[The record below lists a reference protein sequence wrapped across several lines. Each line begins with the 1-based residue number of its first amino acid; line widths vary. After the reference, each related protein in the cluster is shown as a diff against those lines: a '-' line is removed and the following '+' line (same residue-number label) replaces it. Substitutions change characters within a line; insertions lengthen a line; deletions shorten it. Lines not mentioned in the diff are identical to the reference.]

1 MAHGRLTFR
10 MPASAAVAFDAFHYT
25 HWRAQWD
32 SLTRASHV
40 LDGAPCPYVG
50 AITHNIGRG
59 WLGSLSMRTQFVTF
73 ERPRL
78 AAAAMIGRAFP
89 FARWAAS
96 MRHEPLAEG
105 GSLLIYTYT
114 LSTSPA
120 WLRWLIEPLVDRLF
134 AWQTLR
140 RFSRM
145 QRFLQQRA
153 ADVEHWR
160 REQASSPAATGPGR

>member
-1 MAHGRLTFR
+1 MAHRRLAFR

-25 HWRAQWD
+25 HWRVQWD

-50 AITHNIGRG
+50 AITHNSGRG
-59 WLGSLSMRTQFVTF
+59 WMGRLSMRTQFVTF

-96 MRHEPLAEG
+96 MRHESLADG

-114 LSTSPA
+114 LSASPA
-120 WLRWLIEPLVDRLF
+120 WLRWLTEPIVDRVF
-134 AWQTLR
+134 AWQTRR
-140 RFSRM
+140 RFARM
-145 QRFLQQRA
+145 QRFLQHRA
-153 ADVEHWR
+153 ADVERWQ
-160 REQASSPAATGPGR
+160 REQGSPPAAPEPAR